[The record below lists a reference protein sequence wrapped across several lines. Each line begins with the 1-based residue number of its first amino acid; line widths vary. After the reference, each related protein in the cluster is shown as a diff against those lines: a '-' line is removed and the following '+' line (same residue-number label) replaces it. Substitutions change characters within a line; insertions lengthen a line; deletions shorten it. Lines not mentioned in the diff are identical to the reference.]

1 MELREHYID
10 IEDALQRIGGNMDLY
25 VRLLTKFT
33 DSDNITSLE
42 NAINTGTIEDATQK
56 AHTLKGT
63 AANLS
68 LKRIAEVALELEQKL
83 KSDLDFTDSFIT
95 LKQVY
100 NKTIDYINE
109 GIE

>member
-10 IEDALQRIGGNMDLY
+10 IDDALQRIGGNMDLY
-25 VRLLTKFT
+25 IRLLTKFK
-33 DSDNITSLE
+33 DGDNLTPLE
-42 NAINTGTIEDATQK
+42 EAINTGTIEDATQK

-68 LKRIAEVALELEQKL
+68 LKRIAEVALELELKL
-83 KSDLDFTDSFIT
+83 KNGLDCADSLTT

-100 NKTIDYINE
+100 NKTLDYINE